1 MCKLYFSFIGLL
13 FFSLCQSQTTEN
25 GTEHSQFVKYVNCV
39 LEDTTNR
46 WSEYP
51 KPPHLTIEVLSG
63 LKKEI
68 EKDSVRYYFDY
79 LKYSDKKT
87 LSDYMT
93 SYNYFEK
100 HHNVNCLFAMMAH
113 WNPDV
118 RVYTMI
124 NINEKLKG
132 RSILNSGIKINAKLS
147 GDDLLLLSFLIYL
160 LESNPLIISGSENST
175 IHGNYI
181 SLIASNLDLLTG
193 ENSTN
198 GKQLRDWYKNDLQFE
213 SAVLKW
219 KSHIPSK

>member
-1 MCKLYFSFIGLL
+1 MCL
-13 FFSLCQSQTTEN
+13 FLFLRCQSQTKKVEPS
-25 GTEHSQFVKYVNCV
+25 EFERYVMSV
-39 LEDTTNR
+39 LEDSTNR

-51 KPPHLTIEVLSG
+51 KPPRLTVEVLSG

-79 LKYSDKKT
+79 LKYSDNKT

-93 SYNYFEK
+93 SYNYFDK
-100 HHNVNCLFAMMAH
+100 HHNVNCTFAMMAH

-160 LESNPLIISGSENST
+160 LESNPLNISESENST